1 MYWVLKLS
9 HVIQYSHYKAARGV
23 CNQIVLEI
31 KDLRVNSS
39 RDEGV
44 IKFKLT
50 LKRAPA
56 PEMNQVIALEKW
68 RALFYRLGLIGE
80 YPNEKIGYGNLSSRL
95 QKKVFIITGS
105 QTGHL
110 PHLQAHH
117 YTKVIDCDLKK
128 GQVTAE
134 GLIPPSSE
142 SLTHFGIYEANSQI
156 QCVFHVHHS
165 DLWNLLK
172 NDPDVD
178 AISSEVSYGTAEMAE
193 AAQDLLKEKSSG
205 IIVMKGHEDGIIG
218 FGTSAEETG
227 KLILEVYR
235 RLSVRQ

>member
-1 MYWVLKLS
+1 MTT
-9 HVIQYSHYKAARGV
+9 Q
-23 CNQIVLEI
+23 
-31 KDLRVNSS
+31 

-80 YPNEKIGYGNLSSRL
+80 YPIDKIGFGNLSSRL
-95 QKKVFIITGS
+95 QNKSFIITGS

-117 YTKVIDCDLKK
+117 YTKVIDCDLRK
-128 GQVTAE
+128 GSVTAK

-142 SLTHFGIYEANSQI
+142 SLTHFGIYEANPAVQY
-156 QCVFHVHHS
+156 VFHVHHARLWEMMKNS
-165 DLWNLLK
+165 DA
-172 NDPDVD
+172 DFIAEDV
-178 AISSEVSYGTAEMAE
+178 AYGTQEMAL
-193 AAQDLLKEKSSG
+193 AAKEVMAEKSSG
-205 IIVMKGHEDGIIG
+205 IFVMKGHEDGIIAY
-218 FGTSAEETG
+218 GTTAEETG
-227 KLILEVYR
+227 KNILEVYR
-235 RLSVRQ
+235 KLAVRQ